1 MLPPFLLSLAGGMLL
16 VLSTGRPEQIA
27 WRFVRLVGFLTFALP
42 CVVIVWTARTN
53 GTAAAW
59 REPAVV
65 LAGVAGVAALG
76 LVLVAPIGARRRWCV
91 RGLAGLGGIAG
102 LAAAWFAMG
111 MSPEFRESAARR
123 IDGSIGGRIV
133 DADSIEPATPSN
145 ESASP
150 ALAASKESATPAGS
164 PSVEGAIGALS
175 TGRRRMI
182 ALGQALG
189 GVFVGSITIAWLLG
203 HAYLTATKM
212 TIAPL
217 RHFSR
222 VLLWVVGARLM
233 FCAMSAA
240 ALWFIAF
247 DGRSEVLRELSIE
260 WLVVSLRVG
269 VGLVA
274 VAVFAWMVA
283 DCVRLRATQSA
294 TGILYFGSVFAY
306 MGELASLHL
315 LMRVG
320 WAM

>member
-1 MLPPFLLSLAGGMLL
+1 MLL

-27 WRFVRLVGFLTFALP
+27 WRFVRLVGFLAFALP
-42 CVVIVWTARTN
+42 CVVIVWIART
-53 GTAAAW
+53 GGGAAVWHA
-59 REPAVV
+59 PAIV

-76 LVLVAPIGARRRWCV
+76 LVFLAPIGSRWRWGV
-91 RGLAGLGGIAG
+91 RGLAGLGGVAG
-102 LAAAWFAMG
+102 LAAAWFVLG

-123 IDGSIGGRIV
+123 VDGSIEGRSV
-133 DADSIEPATPSN
+133 GADSIEPATLSIEP
-145 ESASP
+145 ASKV
-150 ALAASKESATPAGS
+150 LAASKESVTPAGS
-164 PSVEGAIGALS
+164 SDAGSAAGAFPA
-175 TGRRRMI
+175 GRRAMI
-182 ALGQALG
+182 AAGQALG

-212 TIAPL
+212 TVAPL

-222 VLLWVVGARLM
+222 VLLWVVGVRLA
-233 FCAMSAA
+233 FCVASAA
-240 ALWFIAF
+240 ALGFLAF
-247 DGRSEVLRELSIE
+247 EGRAEVLRELSIE